1 MLHLVDLVSR
11 CKSTDLNLTVSTH
24 LRFTPGCCSAALP
37 LACLCVFSTHMLGSS
52 IIAGNKPDKEISVPP
67 NAFTEQRLENILIR
81 QSQFESSRKKK
92 TEKIK
97 QKIEAQRIDARCSLL
112 SCVSIFCKYYH

>member
-1 MLHLVDLVSR
+1 
-11 CKSTDLNLTVSTH
+11 
-24 LRFTPGCCSAALP
+24 
-37 LACLCVFSTHMLGSS
+37 MLGSS

-67 NAFTEQRLENILIR
+67 NAFTEQRLENILIQ

-92 TEKIK
+92 TKK
-97 QKIEAQRIDARCSLL
+97 NTKLKIEAQRIDARCSLL